1 MTMAQ
6 ARTAPANEE
15 SALERLGRLFD
26 SQNRRIYH
34 LARRLCRDPEEAR
47 DLMQETFLRAARR
60 IQSLP
65 DTDPAAEA
73 WLVRTAV
80 NLCRDLGRRKAVRV
94 RDQHKIEPPRPAGP
108 DPEAAAVARAT
119 VEAALANLAP
129 RRRAVLVLSHL
140 EELPTH
146 EVARLLGLT
155 QATVRW
161 HLAKA
166 RREVRSLLATG
177 LGERKQDR

>member
-1 MTMAQ
+1 MTMAE
-6 ARTAPANEE
+6 ARIAPVDED

-26 SQNRRIYH
+26 SQNRRIYN
-34 LARRLCRDPEEAR
+34 LARRLSRDPEEAR

-60 IQSLP
+60 IDSLP
-65 DTDPAAEA
+65 DTEPAAEA
-73 WLVRTAV
+73 WLVRTTV
-80 NLCRDLGRRKAVRV
+80 NLCRDLGRRRSVRV
-94 RDQHKIEPPRPAGP
+94 RDEHKLEPPAPFGP
-108 DPEAAAVARAT
+108 NPEAAAVARAS
-119 VEAALANLAP
+119 VEAALAGLAP

-140 EELPTH
+140 EELPTR

-166 RREVRSLLATG
+166 RREIRLLLESGMASKE
-177 LGERKQDR
+177 LD

>member
-1 MTMAQ
+1 MAE
-6 ARTAPANEE
+6 ARTAPIEDE

-26 SQNRRIYH
+26 SQNRRIYK

-60 IQSLP
+60 IRSLP

-80 NLCRDLGRRKAVRV
+80 NLCRDLWRRQAVRV
-94 RDQHKIEPPRPAGP
+94 RDQHKLEPTRPLGP
-108 DPEAAAVARAT
+108 NPEAAAVARAS
-119 VEAALANLAP
+119 VEAALAKLAP
-129 RRRAVLVLSHL
+129 RRRAVLVLSQL
-140 EELPTH
+140 EELPTS

-166 RREVRSLLATG
+166 RREVRSLLESG
-177 LGERKQDR
+177 LKEREPSR